1 MAKNIHDINIKN
13 KTIPAATKCHKCE
26 YETNDPNSM
35 DSHVVSLHCFVQCD
49 KCEYI
54 VEGNDIMK
62 KHKMKHNGSS
72 LFICETCEIV
82 ASVSHWK
89 PTLKLSTL
97 INPLGRSEKN
107 TDGYFCV
114 KCEKNFKTTFVKKY
128 HHCVQET
135 KYACP
140 ICEFLA
146 VTLGELETHMLK
158 AI

>member
-54 VEGNDIMK
+54 AEGNDIMK
-62 KHKMKHNGSS
+62 KHKMNTLAVLFLFVGLVNLKQQGGSYR
-72 LFICETCEIV
+72 
-82 ASVSHWK
+82 K

-97 INPLGRSEKN
+97 IKPLGGLRIIQMDTS
-107 TDGYFCV
+107 V
-114 KCEKNFKTTFVKKY
+114 
-128 HHCVQET
+128 
-135 KYACP
+135 
-140 ICEFLA
+140 
-146 VTLGELETHMLK
+146 
-158 AI
+158 